1 MHPWKFFLLPAAA
14 PSRGRA
20 LFIIYE
26 RRGVLTRGDGGEL
39 FEEARDAF
47 VSQVY
52 VFY

>member
-1 MHPWKFFLLPAAA
+1 MHPWKFFLLPSAA

-26 RRGVLTRGDGGEL
+26 RRGVD
-39 FEEARDAF
+39 EEARDAF